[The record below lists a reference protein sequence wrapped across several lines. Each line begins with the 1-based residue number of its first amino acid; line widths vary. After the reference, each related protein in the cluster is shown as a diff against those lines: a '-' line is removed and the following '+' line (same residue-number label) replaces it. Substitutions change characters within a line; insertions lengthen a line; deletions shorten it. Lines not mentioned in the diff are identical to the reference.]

1 MKPPAIKVE
10 IIHIEGPLKGT
21 IQEFVEPV
29 IEIGRHPECHVC
41 FPKDM
46 NTISR
51 KHAEIRRE
59 GNRFMAIDHSTN
71 GTLVNGKMI
80 QELILKDGDVLTI
93 SENGPKISILTTII
107 KENELPSELVQPQT
121 PSRPVPETPTQKHYP
136 DEHVEL
142 PPPVSAFSE
151 KPTPL
156 PKDKQEI
163 PPKVPVQNLQ
173 QSFVIQFGPK
183 IKSFQ
188 TLPITLGV
196 GPECDFTIDHPE
208 ILSQHAQIYYS
219 GDSYHIKDLSGR
231 GLITINSKS
240 VSDEAPLIADTCV
253 SMSNTG
259 PTFQFLG
266 EGRLAEIETSPHSG
280 STRDRLGSQRNK
292 DAGKAEKKTSFWSFK
307 KK

>member
-21 IQEFVEPV
+21 IQEFFDPV

-71 GTLVNGKMI
+71 GTLVNGKPI
-80 QELILKDGDVLTI
+80 QEFILKDGDVLTI
-93 SENGPKISILTTII
+93 SENGPKISVLTTII
-107 KENELPSELVQPQT
+107 KENELPPELIQPKP
-121 PSRPVPETPTQKHYP
+121 PSRPVPEAPIQNHYP
-136 DEHVEL
+136 DEHIESV
-142 PPPVSAFSE
+142 PPASVFSQE
-151 KPTPL
+151 QPTPV
-156 PKDKQEI
+156 KDRQDI
-163 PPKVPVQNLQ
+163 PPKVPVQNIQ

-196 GPECDFTIDHPE
+196 GPECDFTIDHPA

-219 GDSYHIKDLSGR
+219 GNSYHIKDLSGR
-231 GLITINSKS
+231 GLLTINGKS
-240 VSDEAPLIADTCV
+240 VSDEAPLVADTCV

-266 EGRLAEIETSPHSG
+266 EGRLAEIETSPHAG
-280 STRDRLGSQRNK
+280 STPDSPGSQRNN
-292 DAGKAEKKTSFWSFK
+292 DAGKAGKKTSFWSFK

>member
-21 IQEFVEPV
+21 IQEFFEPV

-71 GTLVNGKMI
+71 GTLVNGKSI

-93 SENGPKISILTTII
+93 SENGPKISVLTTII
-107 KENELPSELVQPQT
+107 KENELPPELIQPQT
-121 PSRPVPETPTQKHYP
+121 PPRILPETPVQNHYP
-136 DEHVEL
+136 DEHIESAPPASVFSQEQ
-142 PPPVSAFSE
+142 PPPE
-151 KPTPL
+151 K
-156 PKDKQEI
+156 DRQDM
-163 PPKVPVQNLQ
+163 PPKITIQNLEK
-173 QSFVIQFGPK
+173 SFVIQFGPK

-188 TLPITLGV
+188 TLPITLGI
-196 GPECDFTIDHPE
+196 GPECDFAIDHPA

-219 GDSYHIKDLSGR
+219 DNRYHIKDLSGR
-231 GLITINSKS
+231 GLITINGKS
-240 VSDEAPLIADTCV
+240 VSDEAPLVADTCI

-266 EGRLAEIETSPHSG
+266 EGRLAEIETSPHSD
-280 STRDRLGSQRNK
+280 STPDSPNNGV
-292 DAGKAEKKTSFWSFK
+292 GKAGKKTSFWSFK

>member
-21 IQEFVEPV
+21 IQEFFEPV

-71 GTLVNGKMI
+71 GTLVNGKSI
-80 QELILKDGDVLTI
+80 QEIILRDGDVLTI
-93 SENGPKISILTTII
+93 SENGPKISVLTTIL
-107 KENELPSELVQPQT
+107 KDNELQPESIEPQAPSHTL
-121 PSRPVPETPTQKHYP
+121 PETPAQNIYP
-136 DEHVEL
+136 DEHIESAPPASVFAQET
-142 PPPVSAFSE
+142 PPPE
-151 KPTPL
+151 K
-156 PKDKQEI
+156 DQQDI
-163 PPKVPVQNLQ
+163 PPRLPVQNLQ

-188 TLPITLGV
+188 TLPITLGI
-196 GPECDFTIDHPE
+196 GPECDFAIDHPA

-219 GDSYHIKDLSGR
+219 DNRYHIKDLSGR
-231 GLITINSKS
+231 NLITINGKS
-240 VSDEAPLIADTCV
+240 ISDEAPLVADTCI
-253 SMSNTG
+253 SMSVTG

-266 EGRLAEIETSPHSG
+266 EGRLAEIETSPHSD
-280 STRDRLGSQRNK
+280 STPDSPDNGV
-292 DAGKAEKKTSFWSFK
+292 GKTGKKASFWSFK

>member
-21 IQEFVEPV
+21 IQEFFEPV

-71 GTLVNGKMI
+71 GTLVNGKSI

-93 SENGPKISILTTII
+93 SEKGPKISVPTTII
-107 KENELPSELVQPQT
+107 KENELPPEPVQPQT
-121 PSRPVPETPTQKHYP
+121 PPRILPETPVQNHYP
-136 DEHVEL
+136 DEHIESV
-142 PPPVSAFSE
+142 PPASVFSQEPSA
-151 KPTPL
+151 P
-156 PKDKQEI
+156 DKNRQDI
-163 PPKVPVQNLQ
+163 PPKVVVQSLQ

-188 TLPITLGV
+188 TLPITLGI
-196 GPECDFTIDHPE
+196 GPECDFAIDHPE
-208 ILSQHAQIYYS
+208 ILAQHAQIYYS
-219 GDSYHIKDLSGR
+219 DNRYHIKDLSGR
-231 GLITINSKS
+231 GLITIDGKS
-240 VSDEAPLIADTCV
+240 LSGEAPLVADTCV

-266 EGRLAEIETSPHSG
+266 EGRLAEIETSPNTDSSRESLNNG
-280 STRDRLGSQRNK
+280 
-292 DAGKAEKKTSFWSFK
+292 AGKAGKNTPFWSFK